1 MPKVSEQYKEEKRN
15 QIIESALKCFGEKG
29 YQATIIDDIVKDSNI
44 SKGAI
49 YNYFT
54 SKEEI
59 YLQLLQINT
68 NTFFDEV
75 AQENALLKSAKE
87 KLINIFRRFK
97 SQDLSEETQQGRRV
111 YIEFWLYGSR
121 QDDLRVILEER
132 YNKFIDYIDSIIR
145 DGQSAGEFK
154 KDIDPQNISRIFW
167 GIRDGN
173 VLHYS
178 FLGNEQQYRNTW
190 DTIEEMFISYVVD
203 DHITR

>member
-1 MPKVSEQYKEEKRN
+1 MPKVSAQYKEEKRN
-15 QIIESALKCFGEKG
+15 HILESALKCFGEKG

-59 YLQLLQINT
+59 YLQLLQKRT
-68 NTFFDEV
+68 DTFFEEMEE
-75 AQENALLKSAKE
+75 ENAPLKSSMAKLVNLF
-87 KLINIFRRFK
+87 KRFK
-97 SQDLSEETQQGRRV
+97 KQELKEEDQQTMRV

-121 QDDLRVILEER
+121 QDDLREILAER
-132 YNKFIDYIDSIIR
+132 YNRFIDYIVAIIR
-145 DGQSAGEFK
+145 EGQASGEMR

-167 GIRDGN
+167 AVRDGN

-178 FLGNEQQYRNTW
+178 FLGEEEQYRNAW
-190 DTIEEMFISYVVD
+190 DAIEEMFLSYVKK
-203 DHITR
+203 

>member
-1 MPKVSEQYKEEKRN
+1 MPKVSEQYKEEKRS
-15 QIIESALKCFGEKG
+15 QILESALKCFGEKG

-59 YLQLLQINT
+59 YLQLLQIST
-68 NTFFDEV
+68 NTFFEEV
-75 AQENALLKSAKE
+75 AQENMVLKSAKE
-87 KLINIFRRFK
+87 KLENIFRRFRD
-97 SQDLSEETQQGRRV
+97 QELTEEIQQSRRV

-121 QDDLRVILEER
+121 QDDLRVILEDR
-132 YNKFIDYIDSIIR
+132 YNKFIDYIVSIIK
-145 DGQSAGEFK
+145 DGQSAGEIK
-154 KDIDPQNISRIFW
+154 ENLDPQNISRIFW

-178 FLGNEQQYRNTW
+178 FLGKESEYRKTW
-190 DTIEEMFISYVVD
+190 ETLEEMFISYVMNE
-203 DHITR
+203 

>member
-1 MPKVSEQYKEEKRN
+1 MPKVSEQYKEEKRS

-49 YNYFT
+49 YNYFA

-68 NTFFDEV
+68 NSFFDEV
-75 AQENALLKSAKE
+75 AQENSLLKSAKE
-87 KLINIFRRFK
+87 KLINIFRRFRE
-97 SQDLSEETQQGRRV
+97 QELTEEIQQARRV

-132 YNKFIDYIDSIIR
+132 YNKFIDYIVTIIQ
-145 DGQSAGEFK
+145 DGQSAGEIK
-154 KDIDPQNISRIFW
+154 ENLDPQNISRIFW

-178 FLGNEQQYRNTW
+178 FLGNEAEYRKTW
-190 DTIEEMFISYVVD
+190 ETLEEMFISYVMNK
-203 DHITR
+203 

>member
-1 MPKVSEQYKEEKRN
+1 MPKVSEQYKEEKRS
-15 QIIESALKCFGEKG
+15 QILESALKCFGEKG

-59 YLQLLQINT
+59 YLQLLQIST
-68 NTFFDEV
+68 NTFFEEV
-75 AQENALLKSAKE
+75 AQENMVLKSAKE
-87 KLINIFRRFK
+87 KLKNIFRRFRD
-97 SQDLSEETQQGRRV
+97 QELTEEIQQSRRV

-121 QDDLRVILEER
+121 QEDLRVILEDR
-132 YNKFIDYIDSIIR
+132 YNKFIDYIVSIIK
-145 DGQSAGEFK
+145 DGQSAGEIK
-154 KDIDPQNISRIFW
+154 ENLDPQNISRIFW

-178 FLGNEQQYRNTW
+178 FLGKESEYRKTW
-190 DTIEEMFISYVVD
+190 ETLEEMFISYVMNE
-203 DHITR
+203 